1 MASIGTLFSNAT
13 AMNAANYQAAGL
25 GKGRKEAY
33 KYIDHGQADYTDQS
47 NKALGYYDQLNN
59 TGSAAN
65 TMYGNALGLN
75 GADGTTAALGAY
87 TTAPGYQFQMDQG
100 MQALD
105 RQRAA
110 SGSLASGGASA
121 DAIKYA
127 QGLASQDYNSWLSN
141 LSGLNSQY
149 GNTTNARAAIT
160 SDLGS
165 KLYDTGTTKG
175 QIGWNTETGIG
186 NAYANA
192 EMNNYTVAGNQL
204 GAVMGGATL
213 GAKLLGFGM

>member
-1 MASIGTLFSNAT
+1 MASLGTLFSNDT

-25 GKGRKEAY
+25 MSGKNKAFGQ
-33 KYIDHGQADYTDQS
+33 IDAGQQGYTDQS
-47 NKALGYYDQLNN
+47 NKALGYYDQLNS

-65 TMYGNALGLN
+65 QTYADALGLN
-75 GADGTTAALGAY
+75 GADGALAAQQQY
-87 TTAPGYQFQMDQG
+87 TTLPGYQFQMDQG
-100 MQALD
+100 LQALD

-127 QGLASQDYNSWLSN
+127 QGLASQDYSSWLDR

-149 GNTTNARAAIT
+149 GNTTNARAGIT
-160 SDLGS
+160 SDLGQN
-165 KLYDTGTTKG
+165 LYDTGLTKG
-175 QIGWNTETGIG
+175 QIAWNTATGIG

-192 EMNNYTVAGNQL
+192 EMNNYNVAGNQL
-204 GAVMGGATL
+204 GAITGGLSL
-213 GAKLLGFGM
+213 GARLLGFGA